1 MRQLTEQE
9 LQTLLA
15 KLAGYTGRSLNN
27 LIVPQTD
34 SEEERHVFRLQG
46 NRVYY
51 VKKSLA
57 DLSTSFP
64 RDTLLSLGI
73 CIGKF
78 TKTGKFRIHIT
89 ALDVIAPH
97 ARYKVWIKDNGIM
110 PYLYGS
116 NVVKAHV
123 GRWSEDIPEH
133 TGVLVYDS
141 NDTPL
146 GFGVTA
152 RSTAEIRKLD
162 PTAIAVFRQADVGE
176 YLREED
182 TLFTTYFQ
190 SPQSNGGS
198 TAALN
203 KIFDSYRDA
212 PEENPDGIGIEG
224 AMKFLGD
231 IKVQLDEVAC
241 LGIAELLK
249 SPSMGEFTREGFV
262 NGWRD
267 ARCDN
272 LQKMIAHAADIRARI
287 PAEPDL
293 FRRVYR
299 YTFPLCRMQGQRNLQ
314 FDIAAEQWR
323 LFFTPE
329 HGGIQWNT
337 PTTPWLD
344 WWIEYLEE
352 RGKRPVNKDL
362 WEQVEVFLRKTLE
375 DENFGWWSADA
386 AWPGTLDEFV
396 GWVQAKRGKS
406 AEEMEVE

>member
-1 MRQLTEQE
+1 LSRIFVPAELQEIFILIKAEAKMRQLTEQE

-27 LIVPQTD
+27 LIVPQSD

-146 GFGVTA
+146 VWMVYNCK
-152 RSTAEIRKLD
+152 SLLD
-162 PTAIAVFRQADVGE
+162 RQ
-176 YLREED
+176 L
-182 TLFTTYFQ
+182 T
-190 SPQSNGGS
+190 
-198 TAALN
+198 
-203 KIFDSYRDA
+203 
-212 PEENPDGIGIEG
+212 
-224 AMKFLGD
+224 
-231 IKVQLDEVAC
+231 
-241 LGIAELLK
+241 
-249 SPSMGEFTREGFV
+249 
-262 NGWRD
+262 
-267 ARCDN
+267 
-272 LQKMIAHAADIRARI
+272 
-287 PAEPDL
+287 
-293 FRRVYR
+293 
-299 YTFPLCRMQGQRNLQ
+299 
-314 FDIAAEQWR
+314 
-323 LFFTPE
+323 
-329 HGGIQWNT
+329 
-337 PTTPWLD
+337 
-344 WWIEYLEE
+344 
-352 RGKRPVNKDL
+352 
-362 WEQVEVFLRKTLE
+362 
-375 DENFGWWSADA
+375 
-386 AWPGTLDEFV
+386 
-396 GWVQAKRGKS
+396 
-406 AEEMEVE
+406 